1 MRKLLVI
8 LSFLF
13 IAATSFA
20 QPVDFSTYE
29 RVIRRGDVSIV
40 HQGDEYRLIVGP
52 LKTPKICLLP
62 GMSADLA
69 ACQVER
75 LRTMGK
81 EENYSE
87 SKRFVSFCGDS
98 FFFSVRGK
106 GEGQTYSF
114 RKLNASQRFSLNVN
128 DVRAI
133 KEAILR

>member
-1 MRKLLVI
+1 MRKRLVI
-8 LSFLF
+8 LAFLF

-20 QPVDFSTYE
+20 QPVDFSTNE
-29 RVIRRGDVSIV
+29 RVIRRGNVTVV

-52 LKTPKICLLP
+52 LKNPKICLLL

-69 ACQVER
+69 AYQEER
-75 LRTMGK
+75 IRKMGR
-81 EENYSE
+81 EEYYFTGN
-87 SKRFVSFCGDS
+87 RLVSFCGDS
-98 FFFSVRGK
+98 FSFSVKGK
-106 GEGQTYSF
+106 GEGQTYAF

>member
-13 IAATSFA
+13 IAAISFA

-29 RVIRRGDVSIV
+29 RVIRRGNVSVV
-40 HQGDEYRLIVGP
+40 HQGDEYRLIVGS
-52 LKTPKICLLP
+52 LKDPKICLLL

-69 ACQVER
+69 AYQVER
-75 LRTMGK
+75 IRTMGN
-81 EENYSE
+81 EENYSTG
-87 SKRFVSFCGDS
+87 KRFVSFCGES
-98 FFFSVRGK
+98 FFFSVKGK

-114 RKLNASQRFSLNVN
+114 RRMNASQRFYLNAH
-128 DVRAI
+128 DVSAI